1 MISGTREITVNGS
14 AVFRITQ
21 KQEQLLLNDREVDW
35 SCELLADGSFSIIYQ
50 EKSYRAEVT
59 AIIRETKTLQLR
71 IGRKDYQLHISE
83 PVDQVLKAMGL
94 NGRQAKKDNQIKAP
108 MPGMVLRVLVTPGQA
123 LAQGDPVLVLEAMK
137 MENVFKAPGEVT
149 VKEVRVRE
157 NSAVEKG
164 QVLIIFE

>member
-1 MISGTREITVNGS
+1 
-14 AVFRITQ
+14 
-21 KQEQLLLNDREVDW
+21 
-35 SCELLADGSFSIIYQ
+35 
-50 EKSYRAEVT
+50 
-59 AIIRETKTLQLR
+59 
-71 IGRKDYQLHISE
+71 
-83 PVDQVLKAMGL
+83 
-94 NGRQAKKDNQIKAP
+94 